1 MHAHRIDV
9 LDRADDDAIVVLI
22 AHHLHLVFFPAE
34 HRFLDQHFRGR
45 RGVDAAL
52 DDLDELLLVV
62 GDAAAGAA
70 ERERRPD
77 DRRQPDIVERLQRL
91 DQRLDLMRARRGKP
105 DLGHRVAEQLAVFRL
120 VDGFRGGADHLHA
133 ELFQNAHA
141 AERQRGVER
150 GLPAHGR
157 QQRETARKDVAFLL
171 DDLGDDLRRDRLDIG
186 RIGQI
191 RIGHDGRRI
200 GIDQDDPIALGL
212 ERLAGL
218 RAGIVEL
225 ASLADDDRSRADD
238 EDRGDVGPS
247 GHCFRICDSSFRGAG
262 ASPRP
267 GIDIHQWWLWIPG
280 PAFGRPGMTGTHK
293 KRARFLRAGAGARP
307 RASGL

>member
-1 MHAHRIDV
+1 MQLSFSV
-9 LDRADDDAIVVLI
+9 
-22 AHHLHLVFFPAE
+22 AHHLHLVLFPAE
-34 HRFLDQHFRGR
+34 HRFLDQHLGGR

-77 DRRQPDIVERLQRL
+77 DRRQADIVERLQRL
-91 DQRLDLMRARRGKP
+91 DQRLDLMRARRRKP
-105 DLGHRVAEQLAVFRL
+105 DLRHRLAEQLAVFRL
-120 VDGFRGGADHLHA
+120 VDRFGGGADHGDA
-133 ELFQNAHA
+133 EFFEDAHA
-141 AERQRGVER
+141 AQRQRGVER

-157 QQRETARKDVAFLL
+157 QQREAAGQDVAFLL
-171 DDLGDDLRRDRLDIG
+171 DDLGDDFRRDRLDVG
-186 RIGQI
+186 GVGQV
-191 RIGHDGRRI
+191 RIGHDGGRI
-200 GIDQDDPIALGL
+200 GIDQDDPVALGL

-247 GHCFRICDSSFRGAG
+247 GHVSLGNTTSSSRV
-262 ASPRP
+262 
-267 GIDIHQWWLWIPG
+267 
-280 PAFGRPGMTGTHK
+280 PA
-293 KRARFLRAGAGARP
+293 RARASKDHRRGRRPSRLASART
-307 RASGL
+307 SG

>member
-1 MHAHRIDV
+1 MHAHRVDV
-9 LDRADDDAIVVLI
+9 LDRADDDAIVGSV
-22 AHHLHLVFFPAE
+22 AHHLHLVLFPAE
-34 HRFLDQHFRGR
+34 HRFLNQHFGSR

-77 DRRQPDIVERLQRL
+77 DRRQADIFERLQRL
-91 DQRLDLMRARRGKP
+91 DQRLDLMRARRRKP
-105 DLGHRVAEQLAVFRL
+105 DLLHRLAEQLAVFGL
-120 VDGFRGGADHLHA
+120 VDGVGGGADHRDA
-133 ELFQNAHA
+133 ELLQHAHA
-141 AERQRGVER
+141 AQRQRGVER

-157 QQRETARKDVAFLL
+157 KEREAAGQDVAFLG
-171 DDLGDDLRRDRLDIG
+171 DDLGDDFRRDRLDIG
-186 RIGQI
+186 GVRQI

-200 GIDQDDPIALGL
+200 GIHQDDPVTLGL
-212 ERLAGL
+212 ERFAGL

-247 GHCFRICDSSFRGAG
+247 GHQLQKSPVMLREALWRRRKCRRKPSPQRGE
-262 ASPRP
+262 
-267 GIDIHQWWLWIPG
+267 
-280 PAFGRPGMTGTHK
+280 GRV
-293 KRARFLRAGAGARP
+293 R
-307 RASGL
+307 GLG